1 MSLFTKNKVA
11 PVKSFIIKLVN
22 NNCPE
27 LKALIEGP
35 RRDNRVNMTVVVM
48 VIPLEGKVLQVGQ
61 SLMAVTKEFSST
73 GVAVVL
79 DHPRGMD
86 EAVLGFRFE
95 GEMTY
100 IRAQAKHLSPIGGG
114 FYQLG
119 FELEEIV
126 SAGDYP
132 RLKSMDF

>member
-1 MSLFTKNKVA
+1 MPLFTKNKVSR
-11 PVKSFIIKLVN
+11 VKSFVIKLVN
-22 NNCPE
+22 NNCPK
-27 LKALIEGP
+27 LKSLIEGP
-35 RRDNRVNMTVVVM
+35 RRDSRVNMTVVVM
-48 VIPLEGKVLQVGQ
+48 VIPLEGKALQVGQ
-61 SLMAVTKEFSST
+61 ALMAVTKEFSST
-73 GVAVVL
+73 GVAIVL

-100 IRAQAKHLSPIGGG
+100 IHAKAKHLNPIGGG

-126 SAGDYP
+126 SPGDYP
-132 RLKSMDF
+132 KLQSLSF

>member
-1 MSLFTKNKVA
+1 MPLFTKNKV
-11 PVKSFIIKLVN
+11 PRVRSFVIKLVN

-27 LKALIEGP
+27 LKSLIEGP
-35 RRDNRVNMTVVVM
+35 RRDSRVNMTVVVM
-48 VIPLEGKVLQVGQ
+48 VIPLEGKALQVGQ
-61 SLMAVTKEFSST
+61 AFMAVTKEFSST

-86 EAVLGFRFE
+86 EAILGFRIE

-100 IRAQAKHLSPIGGG
+100 VRAKAKHLNPIGGG

-126 SAGDYP
+126 APGDYP
-132 RLKSMDF
+132 KLQSLSF

>member
-1 MSLFTKNKVA
+1 MSLFTKNKIA
-11 PVKSFIIKLVN
+11 PVKSFIIKMIN

-48 VIPLEGKVLQVGQ
+48 VIPLEGKVLQIGQ

-100 IRAQAKHLSPIGGG
+100 IRAQTKHLSPIGGG

-132 RLKSMDF
+132 QLKSMDF

>member
-1 MSLFTKNKVA
+1 MPLFTENIESR
-11 PVKSFIIKLVN
+11 VKSFLIKLVN

-27 LKALIEGP
+27 VKSLMDGP
-35 RRDNRVNMTVVVM
+35 RRDSRVNLTVVVM
-48 VIPLEGKVLQVGQ
+48 VVPLEGKTLQAGQ
-61 SLMAVTKEFSST
+61 ALMAVTKEFSAT

-79 DHPRGMD
+79 DHPRPMD

-100 IRAQAKHLSPIGGG
+100 IRGKAKHLSPLGGG

-119 FELEEIV
+119 FELSEIV
-126 SAGDYP
+126 APSDYP
-132 RLKSMDF
+132 TLKTMNF

>member
-1 MSLFTKNKVA
+1 MPLFTKNKVSR
-11 PVKSFIIKLVN
+11 VKSFVIKLVN
-22 NNCPE
+22 NNCPK

-35 RRDNRVNMTVVVM
+35 RRDSRINMTVVVM
-48 VIPLEGKVLQVGQ
+48 VIPLEGKALQVGQ
-61 SLMAVTKEFSST
+61 ALMAVTKEFSST
-73 GVAVVL
+73 GVAVVF

-100 IRAQAKHLSPIGGG
+100 IHAKAKHLSPIGGG

-119 FELEEIV
+119 FELDEIV
-126 SAGDYP
+126 SPGDYP
-132 RLKSMDF
+132 KLQSLSF